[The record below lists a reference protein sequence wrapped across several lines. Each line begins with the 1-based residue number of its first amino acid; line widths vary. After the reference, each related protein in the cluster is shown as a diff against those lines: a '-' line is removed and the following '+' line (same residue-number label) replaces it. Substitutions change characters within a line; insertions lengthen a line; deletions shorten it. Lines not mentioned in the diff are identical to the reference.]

1 MTVQTI
7 APTALPTS
15 QRVYERHTLYHFI
28 TYRHISVW
36 TRHSAATRHGVPT
49 KNKSLTEMGGEE
61 KEQRQEVRDQV
72 SYSFSKQLHKA
83 HYW

>member
-1 MTVQTI
+1 MTMQTI
-7 APTALPTS
+7 APTALHTS

-28 TYRHISVW
+28 TYCYISCW
-36 TRHSAATRHGVPT
+36 RYSAAARHGVPT
-49 KNKSLTEMGGEE
+49 KNKSLAEMGGEE
-61 KEQRQEVRDQV
+61 KKQRQEVRDQL